1 MVFSAIPSSSSFA
14 SILPDL
20 LVVGHHHVVV
30 EPLPALALV
39 LLGAVGPEVH
49 GRGIVPHE
57 ERLPVP
63 VSPVDE
69 LEGTVGHLVV
79 DGLHAL
85 LREGAGVLDRLAA
98 LSVRQGVEDSPGPVP
113 LPEGRVL
120 WIIRVLGLL
129 LGVQVVQVAEELVE
143 PVHGRQELVLVP
155 EVVLPELARG
165 VPQRFQQLRDGRVLR
180 LEAEIGA
187 GHPDLG
193 QARPDRVLA
202 GDERCPAGRAAL
214 LAVVIG
220 EGDALVRDAVDVG
233 RPVAH
238 LAPVVVADVPP
249 ADVVA
254 PQDQDVGLL
263 RCHLSIPS
271 GSSVGI

>member
-1 MVFSAIPSSSSFA
+1 M
-14 SILPDL
+14 
-20 LVVGHHHVVV
+20 
-30 EPLPALALV
+30 
-39 LLGAVGPEVH
+39 
-49 GRGIVPHE
+49 
-57 ERLPVP
+57 
-63 VSPVDE
+63 SPVDE

-85 LREGAGVLDRLAA
+85 LREGTRVLDRLAA
-98 LSVRQGVEDSPGPVP
+98 LAVRQGVEDSPGPVP
-113 LPEGRVL
+113 LLEGRIF

-155 EVVLPELARG
+155 EMVLSELARD
-165 VPQRFQQLRDGRVLR
+165 VPERFQQLRDGRVFR

-202 GDERCPAGRAAL
+202 GDERGPAGRAAL

-220 EGDALVRDAVDVG
+220 EGDALVGDAVDVG

-249 ADVVA
+249 ADVIA

-263 RCHLSIPS
+263 RCHLSIPL
-271 GSSVGI
+271 GSWVGI